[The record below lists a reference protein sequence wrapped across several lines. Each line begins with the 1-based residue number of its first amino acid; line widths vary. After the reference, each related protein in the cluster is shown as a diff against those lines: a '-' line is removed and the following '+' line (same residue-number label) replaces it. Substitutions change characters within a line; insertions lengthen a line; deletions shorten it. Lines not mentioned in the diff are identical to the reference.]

1 MALTYKVSFHN
12 HSKYSDGSFQ
22 VEDLVD
28 QVVRINQRLEKEKN
42 ISIKGL
48 AVVDHDFYPDEA
60 TEAAARAYASQF
72 GIEVLFGTEISADN
86 DKVHIVGY
94 GIDASNFSFQR
105 HVVKEQYKRL
115 EAFEAT
121 CRLLNHFFSREG
133 KSIDLDRDVGPKT
146 FKRDAAGRIVQNG
159 PLRWHYLRQAMVER
173 GMAKTTQEANILIGP
188 VGPCYHQR
196 ETIDSVTA
204 VERVLKWGGKPVLA
218 HPHKIPEEY
227 RDLVIRSL
235 CKAGLMGIEAY
246 TSSYHE
252 PESENIY
259 VRIAKEHHLMVL
271 SGTDLHADINDI
283 AKFLLPFE
291 VMQEF
296 HSFEIKFHCHHRLSH
311 GG

>member
-1 MALTYKVSFHN
+1 MTVEYKASFHN
-12 HSKYSDGSFQ
+12 HSQYSDGSFQ
-22 VEDLVD
+22 VEALVD
-28 QVVRINQRLEKEKN
+28 KVASLNETLEMQKG
-42 ISIKGL
+42 ISINGL
-48 AVVDHDFYPDEA
+48 AIVDHDFYPDES
-60 TEAAARAYASQF
+60 TEAAAKYYASQY
-72 GIEVLFGTEISADN
+72 GIDLLFGSEISADN

-121 CRLLNHFFSREG
+121 CRLLNHFFHREG
-133 KSIDLDRDVGPKT
+133 KEIDLDRDVGPKT
-146 FKRDAAGRIVQNG
+146 IKRDMDGRIVQNG

-173 GMAKTTQEANILIGP
+173 GMAATTKEANVLIGP

-246 TSSYHE
+246 TGSYHE
-252 PESENIY
+252 PEPSNIY
-259 VRIAKEHHLMVL
+259 VQTAKDHNLMIL

-283 AKFLLPFE
+283 GKFLLPYE
-291 VMQEF
+291 VLRNFKSYQ
-296 HSFEIKFHCHHRLSH
+296 SKFHCHDE
-311 GG
+311 

>member
-1 MALTYKVSFHN
+1 MTFEYKASFHN

-22 VEDLVD
+22 VEALVD
-28 QVVRINQRLEKEKN
+28 RVASLNKSLTVEKN

-48 AVVDHDFYPDEA
+48 AIVDHDFYPDES
-60 TEAAARAYASQF
+60 TEAAAKAYASKY
-72 GIEVLFGTEISADN
+72 GIELLFGSEISADN

-121 CRLLNHFFSREG
+121 CRLLNNFFRREG
-133 KSIDLDRDVGPKT
+133 KNIDLDRDVGPKT
-146 FKRDAAGRIVQNG
+146 LKRDAQGRIEPNG

-173 GMAKTTQEANILIGP
+173 GMATTTKEANILIGP

-227 RDLVIRSL
+227 RELVVKSL
-235 CKAGLMGIEAY
+235 CKAGLLGIEAY
-246 TSSYHE
+246 TGSYHE
-252 PESENIY
+252 PEAKNSY
-259 VRIAKEHHLMVL
+259 VQIAKDHNLMVL

-283 AKFLLPFE
+283 GKFLLPYEVLRDFE
-291 VMQEF
+291 
-296 HSFEIKFHCHHRLSH
+296 SFQSKFHCHD
-311 GG
+311 G

>member
-1 MALTYKVSFHN
+1 MTIEYKASFHN

-28 QVVRINQRLEKEKN
+28 RVVSLNESLEKEKG

-48 AVVDHDFYPDEA
+48 AIVDHDFYPEES
-60 TEAAARAYASQF
+60 TEAAARNYASKYN
-72 GIEVLFGTEISADN
+72 IELLFGSEISADN

-115 EAFEAT
+115 EAFEST
-121 CRLLNHFFSREG
+121 CRLLNNFYRREG
-133 KSIDLDRDVGPKT
+133 KNIDLDRDVGPKT
-146 FKRDAAGRIVQNG
+146 LKRDAQGRIEQNG
-159 PLRWHYLRQAMVER
+159 PLRWHYLRQAMVDR
-173 GMAKTTQEANILIGP
+173 GMAATTKEANILIGP

-227 RDLVIRSL
+227 RELVIRSL

-246 TSSYHE
+246 TGSYHE
-252 PESENIY
+252 PEAENIY
-259 VRIAKEHHLMVL
+259 VQIAKDHNLMIL

-283 AKFLLPFE
+283 GKFLLPYEVLRDFE
-291 VMQEF
+291 SYQ
-296 HSFEIKFHCHHRLSH
+296 SKFHCHDA
-311 GG
+311 